1 MRQEAHFIIW
11 HANCKPFHDR
21 ELSKSVAPDHSLTQ
35 DSMPVNKFHT
45 YVSAGLKQIFIVLIC
60 LLAHDTYAQQYRNYS
75 VLWRGKEIG
84 FLKAT
89 SQSQPHGQFYATDSE
104 MNVNMLL
111 SFHIQSNTTNLFT
124 NSQLK
129 EAQVQRYVN
138 KKKKLTSTTH
148 YNDNHYELK
157 KDKDDVVKMKSNIP
171 ATVTWL
177 YFNEP
182 IAKNEIYS
190 EVFLTFLKFKEIAAS
205 VYETTLPDGDVMT
218 YTYRAG
224 VLQRVE
230 IESGYGEFIFKLK
243 I

>member
-1 MRQEAHFIIW
+1 MPINR
-11 HANCKPFHDR
+11 FH
-21 ELSKSVAPDHSLTQ
+21 SG
-35 DSMPVNKFHT
+35 
-45 YVSAGLKQIFIVLIC
+45 VSAAFKQIFIIVIC
-60 LLAHDTYAQQYRNYS
+60 FLANDAYAQQYRNYS

-124 NSQLK
+124 NAQLK
-129 EAQVQRYVN
+129 EAQVERFVN
-138 KKKKLTSTTH
+138 KKKKMTSTTSF
-148 YNDNHYELK
+148 NDNHYELK
-157 KDKDDVVKMKSNIP
+157 KDKDDIVKMKSNIP

-182 IAKNEIYS
+182 IAKSEIYS

-205 VYETTLPDGDVMT
+205 VYKTTLPDGDVMT